1 MIGIINHKGLLVS
14 REQVTS
20 ERAPVKIAFHMPI
33 TDESLKSLAAFAYGL
48 AAGEKETMQKLG
60 IEPKGVANNRHVK
73 TET

>member
-14 REQVTS
+14 RGQVTS

-60 IEPKGVANNRHVK
+60 IEPKGGAGDA
-73 TET
+73 